1 MLLLL
6 VDVYAD
12 RWQQFVGISKF
23 TSSVRRRRER
33 ERCGAQL
40 LVATLLSVI
49 AVHICVYYIIY
60 GVLCVAP
67 LSVALV

>member
-33 ERCGAQL
+33 EL

-60 GVLCVAP
+60 GVVCVAP